1 MNKVFALA
9 FPMFENYRANSKIRQ
24 KIFLAGDNGAI
35 TEQEKVLRDIE
46 ALNDDKLDKIEE
58 LYDETFKA
66 KEKIEDKAK
75 TNIIGISISITLI
88 MGASGMLSTLNN
100 KYPVSV
106 LQWTAF
112 VLMLA
117 AIIYMLS
124 AGILVV
130 KILTN
135 ENEVYKVELKSVGLG
150 GDVLEK
156 DYAKCILQNQNKNL
170 IRNNNLFTSYECIR
184 NSLVCLFIIV
194 VMAIIPFESQARE
207 GKESILSS
215 LKSYSIMYSSYAVE
229 NIREYDVQDIVE
241 NAVLEAV
248 DNTELNGSIQIFGI
262 VEESNNLFIK
272 FKVDDNLIEVLL
284 VEPYI
289 KM

>member
-1 MNKVFALA
+1 
-9 FPMFENYRANSKIRQ
+9 
-24 KIFLAGDNGAI
+24 
-35 TEQEKVLRDIE
+35 
-46 ALNDDKLDKIEE
+46 
-58 LYDETFKA
+58 
-66 KEKIEDKAK
+66 
-75 TNIIGISISITLI
+75 
-88 MGASGMLSTLNN
+88 
-100 KYPVSV
+100 
-106 LQWTAF
+106 
-112 VLMLA
+112 
-117 AIIYMLS
+117 MLS

>member
-156 DYAKCILQNQNKNL
+156 DYAKCY
-170 IRNNNLFTSYECIR
+170 F
-184 NSLVCLFIIV
+184 
-194 VMAIIPFESQARE
+194 A
-207 GKESILSS
+207 
-215 LKSYSIMYSSYAVE
+215 KSE
-229 NIREYDVQDIVE
+229 
-241 NAVLEAV
+241 
-248 DNTELNGSIQIFGI
+248 
-262 VEESNNLFIK
+262 
-272 FKVDDNLIEVLL
+272 
-284 VEPYI
+284 
-289 KM
+289 